1 MRTVPPG
8 KARGGWL
15 VDTTPLRESPAYA
28 RMWFSGVISGIGS
41 NATIVAVGI
50 HMYDLTGSTFA
61 VALVGGFALG
71 PMILVGIF
79 GGAVVDAY
87 DRRRVLVIVSVIAW
101 LSTVGL
107 ALIAWMGVRDTSPY
121 YALTTLSA
129 ASSTLVGTARFA
141 IHPRL
146 VVRPLLPAAAA
157 LSGISAGLQATVG
170 PALAGLLVAT
180 VGFAWTYS
188 VDVLLYVV
196 GILGILSLPAIP
208 PARDAP
214 RFGVAAV
221 RSGFRFLLAARN
233 IRMAFLLHMF
243 AMSFGRPQV
252 LFPALGATLLGGGAI
267 TVGLL
272 TTAGAVGVL
281 LSSALSR
288 PLGGVRRQG
297 LGIVRATGCAGL
309 AIAALGVLLVA
320 LEPVGPPEDG
330 SGDAN
335 VPAIVIAALLLCAW
349 GAADNVAGIFRT
361 TMLQTAAPDD
371 VRGRMQGFFTVLL
384 TAGPRLGDVFMGSIA
399 TIAAL
404 WFPPVLG
411 GLLIVALVAIF
422 ARPGTLFRHYDAR
435 DPLP

>member
-1 MRTVPPG
+1 MTTVPPG
-8 KARGGWL
+8 KSRGGWL
-15 VDTTPLRESPAYA
+15 VDTAPLRESPAYA

-50 HMYDLTGSTFA
+50 HMYDLTHSTFS

-71 PMILVGIF
+71 PMVLVGIL
-79 GGAVVDAY
+79 GGAVVDAF

-107 ALIAWMGVRDTSPY
+107 AIVAWLGVRDTTPY

-170 PALAGLLVAT
+170 PAMAGILVAT

-188 VDVLLYVV
+188 VDVLLYIV
-196 GILGILSLPAIP
+196 GILGIVSLPAIP

-214 RFGVAAV
+214 RFGLAAV
-221 RSGFRFLLAARN
+221 RSGLQFLLAARN

-252 LFPALGATLLGGGAI
+252 MFPALGATLLGGGAL

-281 LSSALSR
+281 LSSGLSR
-288 PLGGVRRQG
+288 PLGAVRRQG
-297 LGIVRATGCAGL
+297 LGIIRATSCAGL
-309 AIAALGVLLVA
+309 AISGLGILLVT
-320 LEPVGPPEDG
+320 LGPENG
-330 SGDAN
+330 TGDPN
-335 VPAIVIAALLLCAW
+335 VPAIVLAAVLLCAW

-404 WFPPVLG
+404 WFPPFLG
-411 GLLIVALVAIF
+411 GLLIVALVALF
-422 ARPGTLFRHYDAR
+422 ARPGTSFRHYDTM
-435 DPLP
+435 DPTP

>member
-1 MRTVPPG
+1 MPTVPPG
-8 KARGGWL
+8 KSRAGWL
-15 VDTTPLRESPAYA
+15 VDTAPLRESPAYA
-28 RMWFSGVISGIGS
+28 RMWLSGVISGIGS

-50 HMYDLTGSTFA
+50 HMYDLTQSTFA
-61 VALVGGFALG
+61 VALVGAFALG

-79 GGAVVDAY
+79 GGAVVDAF

-107 ALIAWMGVRDTSPY
+107 AVVAWLGVRDTTPY

-157 LSGISAGLQATVG
+157 LSGISAGLQATIG
-170 PALAGLLVAT
+170 PAMAGILVAT

-196 GILGILSLPAIP
+196 GILGIVSLPAIP

-214 RFGVAAV
+214 RFGLAAV
-221 RSGFRFLLAARN
+221 RSGFQFLLAARN
-233 IRMAFLLHMF
+233 IRMAFFLHMV

-252 LFPALGATLLGGGAI
+252 LFPALGATLLGGGAL

-288 PLGGVRRQG
+288 PLGTVRRQG
-297 LGIVRATGCAGL
+297 LGIIRATSCAGL
-309 AIAALGVLLVA
+309 AISALGILLVTLA
-320 LEPVGPPEDG
+320 PGNG
-330 SGDAN
+330 TGDPN
-335 VPAIVIAALLLCAW
+335 IPAIALAAVLLCAW

-371 VRGRMQGFFTVLL
+371 VRGRMQGLFTVLL

-411 GLLIVALVAIF
+411 GLLIVALVALF
-422 ARPGTLFRHYDAR
+422 ARPGTSFRHYDTM
-435 DPLP
+435 DPTP